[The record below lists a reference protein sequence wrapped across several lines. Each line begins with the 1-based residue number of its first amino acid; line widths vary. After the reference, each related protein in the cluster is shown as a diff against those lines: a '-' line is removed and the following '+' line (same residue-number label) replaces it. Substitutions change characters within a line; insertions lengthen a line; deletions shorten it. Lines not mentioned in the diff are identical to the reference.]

1 MATRAR
7 IGILQDDLSV
17 LSVYHHWDGYP
28 EWLGVTLEEH
38 YNTKEKVSKLIDG
51 GNMSSCYSD
60 NEYDEEKQEFVK
72 NDPRPVYYG
81 GDDERP
87 HNNYSIQEFLNDANA
102 CEEYLYIFTSQDTI
116 DSNYHNIRNTIF
128 ANQGWKAF
136 SVRPIY
142 DNDYN
147 VINTDVTP
155 VKIPQPEVA

>member
-87 HNNYSIQEFLNDANA
+87 RLSKNFTQFAFDSKSG
-102 CEEYLYIFTSQDTI
+102 EEYLYLFIDGEWNGFSLDHKYSEEDWEILDTKV
-116 DSNYHNIRNTIF
+116 NL
-128 ANQGWKAF
+128 
-136 SVRPIY
+136 VE
-142 DNDYN
+142 
-147 VINTDVTP
+147 
-155 VKIPQPEVA
+155 IPEPEVA